1 MVDYDVGG
9 GDKVDNRME
18 WWRLYSN
25 QSLSP
30 PITSPYKQGECELK
44 GPCLH

>member
-30 PITSPYKQGECELK
+30 PITSPYKQCECELK